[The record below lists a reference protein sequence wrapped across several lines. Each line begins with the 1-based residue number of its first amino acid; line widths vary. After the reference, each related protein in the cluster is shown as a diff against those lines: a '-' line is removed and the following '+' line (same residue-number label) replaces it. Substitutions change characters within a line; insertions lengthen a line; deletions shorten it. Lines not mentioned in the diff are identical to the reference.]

1 MKYYWTLLKL
11 GGTVV
16 LAMKPVITYIKYC
29 LYARK
34 SSESDE
40 RQAMSIDSQLKEMR
54 ALADNEGLN
63 VVCELHESHSAKESG
78 QRPIYNKLLNGLRE
92 DEYNA
97 VLTWAP
103 DRLSRNA
110 GDLGAIVDLMD
121 QGKLLQI
128 HTYSQTFT
136 NNPNEKFL
144 LMILCS
150 QAKLENDN
158 KSVNVKRGIRSKCE
172 MGWRPGVAPL
182 GYMNRAFGG
191 INDIVPDPDRANIVT
206 EMFNKA
212 GNEGWSGRRLKS
224 WLDELEFTN
233 KSGKPVSVSQ
243 VLAMLLNPFYYGE
256 FQYPESPDGKWF
268 KGAHKPLI
276 SKDLYS
282 LVQQRRGIYKGVWGS
297 KTFAYR
303 GLLKCGQCG
312 GDITAQEKLKKLKNG
327 EYNRHV
333 YYNCNRRVDPNC
345 SEKYI
350 NETNLQILL
359 LEFLENNHSKM
370 SINNKLLAKV
380 EKHYSITQTLLSHYK
395 IEQKLDN
402 PFIEYS
408 RYVLSKGTENEKT
421 AFSEGIVT
429 KLSIKNGLL
438 CINTP
443 NPLRRHKANKLS
455 A

>member
-1 MKYYWTLLKL
+1 M
-11 GGTVV
+11 
-16 LAMKPVITYIKYC
+16 KYC

-40 RQAMSIDSQLKEMR
+40 RQAMSIDSQLNEMR
-54 ALADNEGLN
+54 ALAENEGLN
-63 VVCELHESHSAKESG
+63 IVCELHESHSAKESG
-78 QRPIYNKLLNGLRE
+78 QRPVYNQLLKGLRE

-110 GDLGAIVDLMD
+110 GDLGSIVDLMD
-121 QGKLLQI
+121 QGKLLHI

-158 KSVNVKRGIRSKCE
+158 KSINVKRGIRSKCE

-191 INDIVPDPDRANIVT
+191 INDIVPDPDRADIVT

-224 WLDELEFTN
+224 WLDEQEFTN

-256 FQYPESPDGKWF
+256 FQYPESPEGRWF
-268 KGAHKPLI
+268 KGAHKPLV
-276 SKDLYS
+276 SRELYD

-359 LEFLENNHSKM
+359 LEFLENNHSKI
-370 SINNKLLAKV
+370 SINNKLLAKI
-380 EKHYSITQTLLSHYK
+380 EKHYSITQTLLRHYK
-395 IEQKLDN
+395 IEQKLES

-421 AFSEGIVT
+421 TFSEGFVT

-438 CINTP
+438 YINKP
-443 NPLRRHKANKLS
+443 NSPQRHKANKLS
-455 A
+455 TRC